1 MVLGIEPGFQE
12 ESRDVY
18 VLRMVLDIHQGSKKK
33 KKKSM
38 GDYTYTDSQLIR
50 LAFIYTISL

>member
-18 VLRMVLDIHQGSKKK
+18 VLRMVLDIQQGSKKK
-33 KKKSM
+33 KKVH
-38 GDYTYTDSQLIR
+38 G
-50 LAFIYTISL
+50 